1 MEKRQHTNDIYEKT
15 MVRHVESMCEMI
27 HVKCLGSTTKRA
39 PHGQEAHRNEIFDY
53 HDALHSADMIRPME
67 DFNKYN
73 NELDLTKDKKAIANG
88 QLRQL
93 RDRLIVTK
101 MKNEE
106 LNEFSLKFSSG
117 VMVFKIDEEIKNYQ
131 EATKEVK
138 HVQEELQDLEKKLDV
153 NRAHLTQVR
162 KTKHDLEASLKDIES
177 ELAQHSRLI
186 NLIVNIEMD
195 SHQSGVKNVLKDW
208 PEKYRDIYA
217 RVLHGVSSEYPGV
230 AWSRYEEFTYLIPSD
245 FRFDTHNGL
254 SPGHNVRFLVKVDPV
269 GDKDFTVKAYMNTT
283 KNDSHLPTDSRV

>member
-53 HDALHSADMIRPME
+53 HDALHSADMIGPME

-177 ELAQHSRLI
+177 ELAQ
-186 NLIVNIEMD
+186 
-195 SHQSGVKNVLKDW
+195 
-208 PEKYRDIYA
+208 
-217 RVLHGVSSEYPGV
+217 
-230 AWSRYEEFTYLIPSD
+230 
-245 FRFDTHNGL
+245 FD
-254 SPGHNVRFLVKVDPV
+254 K
-269 GDKDFTVKAYMNTT
+269 
-283 KNDSHLPTDSRV
+283 